1 MSSLSAAA
9 SLAGV
14 ALNAAASR
22 RRAQSNSGRAERLV
36 VSAEDKMARTAIDL
50 DKRWG
55 KEGHKKIPQML
66 SSS

>member
-22 RRAQSNSGRAERLV
+22 RRANSSGGRADRLV

-50 DKRWG
+50 DKR
-55 KEGHKKIPQML
+55 
-66 SSS
+66 